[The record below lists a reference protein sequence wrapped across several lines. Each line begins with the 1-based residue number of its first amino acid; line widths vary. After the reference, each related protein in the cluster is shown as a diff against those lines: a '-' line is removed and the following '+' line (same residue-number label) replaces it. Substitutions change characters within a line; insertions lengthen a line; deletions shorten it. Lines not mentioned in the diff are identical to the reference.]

1 VVMVKLE
8 KTFTH
13 AHSEATKEKSDDR
26 MLPPGKIIGWLIIS
40 PADAYEDVFWW
51 VEIEGHMV
59 LPSIATD
66 GHQYLTTGAMSGFV
80 ADVHPAWKTPRNA
93 RLVGW
98 NDDAATDYRI
108 QVGIVIEPEE

>member
-8 KTFTH
+8 KSFTH
-13 AHSEATKEKSDDR
+13 GHTEATKEQSSDR

-40 PADAYEDVFWW
+40 PSGAGGYVFWW

-59 LPSIATD
+59 LPWLATD
-66 GHQYLTTGAMSGFV
+66 GHQYLTTDIMSDFV

-98 NDDAATDYRI
+98 NAHDQTDYRI
-108 QVGIVIEPEE
+108 QVGVIIEPE